1 MSNIKQIFQEIDGA
15 LSTNPKYAEG
25 VDAVFQFNLTDENP
39 GIYQLILKNDNRS
52 TAEGEKEKA
61 DCTLHM
67 KAEDFVQMAE
77 GKLNGTQAFMSGK
90 LKIKGNMGLAL
101 KLQSILAAYNKEKS
115 H

>member
-1 MSNIKQIFQEIDGA
+1 MANIKQVFQEIDEA
-15 LSTNPKYAEG
+15 LSKEPKYAEG
-25 VDAVFQFNLTDENP
+25 VEAVYQFNLTDENP
-39 GIYQLILKNDNRS
+39 GIYQLILKNDHRS
-52 TAEGEKEKA
+52 TAEGEKEEA

-67 KAEDFVQMAE
+67 KADDFVQMAE

-115 H
+115 S